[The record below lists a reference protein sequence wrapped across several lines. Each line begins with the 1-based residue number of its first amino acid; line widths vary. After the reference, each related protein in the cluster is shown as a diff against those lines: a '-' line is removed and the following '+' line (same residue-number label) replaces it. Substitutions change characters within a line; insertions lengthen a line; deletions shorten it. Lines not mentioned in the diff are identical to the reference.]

1 MQVNINY
8 GKFIEDPRKRIHIKY
23 LKSFE
28 DLDATLKFHVD
39 GSPKVINEQLVQV
52 IIITII
58 IIAPQSFSGGGLVF
72 KVKLVT
78 MERV

>member
-1 MQVNINY
+1 MISCHFIQYFSNLQVNINY

-52 IIITII
+52 IIIII
-58 IIAPQSFSGGGLVF
+58 IIIIIIF
-72 KVKLVT
+72 
-78 MERV
+78 